1 MYLLFFP
8 FVNQRQKDNS
18 FLWCKTIMCE
28 KWRALM
34 EKSGNEFQPSHVVCL
49 SGHSRGM
56 SLHSYSQGGRLMFFG
71 TNVPLSDTLSLP
83 SASQHP
89 PTRPPTSLH
98 VATFYGCSELY
109 LSPSDQSQACYHS
122 SQLAQQCH

>member
-8 FVNQRQKDNS
+8 FINQRQKDNS

-71 TNVPLSDTLSLP
+71 TNVPLSDPLFPFLPLLSI
-83 SASQHP
+83 
-89 PTRPPTSLH
+89 RPPDHRHHFTS
-98 VATFYGCSELY
+98 
-109 LSPSDQSQACYHS
+109 PHS
-122 SQLAQQCH
+122 TAAPNSTSVLLTNHRPVTIAAS